1 MSPNA
6 NRRREP
12 YTKIKIFLYENS
24 IQQTEIGIAI
34 GKTASAINQKLNG
47 TGGDF
52 SLGEARV
59 LSREFGIPREFFFDL
74 SVPKK
79 EQNEEEVL

>member
-12 YTKIKIFLYENS
+12 YTKIKVFLLERNIPQS
-24 IQQTEIGIAI
+24 EVGEVI
-34 GKTASAINQKLNG
+34 GKRSSAINQKLNG

-59 LSREFGIPREFFFDL
+59 LSRQFGIPMEYFFEVD
-74 SVPKK
+74 VPKK
-79 EQNEEEVL
+79 EREV